1 MPPCSL
7 CGTLIVQ
14 STNLARHQQTEP
26 CRLRHQLRLKEAEI
40 SALREELSILKP
52 LFETIKSENDQLKG
66 ELRGKEDLR
75 KIVEKAALRPTTT
88 TNHVNRSNYLQYLS
102 SEPINFSTLQTEI
115 PKLVTAESLL
125 RGPRRFNK
133 MITTAILEDDEGKT
147 KIVCTDQARK
157 QFAYKD
163 ENSGDLISDPSL
175 ERLRER
181 MRVGVDYPT
190 LYDEI
195 LEELNADGGKESE
208 NQEQAFKILCR
219 AKFEA
224 PFVNHVAKRAYKC
237 SIIRFEDEA

>member
-1 MPPCSL
+1 M
-7 CGTLIVQ
+7 
-14 STNLARHQQTEP
+14 ARHQRGEP
-26 CRLRHQLRLKEAEI
+26 CRLRSRIRELEEVVGSLQAQVATFQEIRDENKILKERLEQMASRVEHAE
-40 SALREELSILKP
+40 A
-52 LFETIKSENDQLKG
+52 
-66 ELRGKEDLR
+66 
-75 KIVEKAALRPTTT
+75 IVEKAALRPTTNVNKKNR
-88 TNHVNRSNYLQYLS
+88 NHYLQYLS
-102 SEPINFSTLQTEI
+102 SEPIKFSTLETNI

-147 KIVCTDQARK
+147 KVICTDQARK

-163 ENSGDLISDPSL
+163 ESSGDLISDPSL

-190 LYDEI
+190 LYDEV
-195 LEELNADGGKESE
+195 LEELNADGGEEGE

-224 PFVNHVAKRAYKC
+224 PFVNHVAKRAYAG
-237 SIIRFEDEA
+237 SIIRFEGEA